1 MDSSTSRTGREGGEC
16 GSVCASMLQELE
28 TSVAGAVQRNRK
40 KGGRAYQGLCDLTL
54 AVVRTESLKNPAAH
68 THAV

>member
-40 KGGRAYQGLCDLTL
+40 KGGELIKGCAI
-54 AVVRTESLKNPAAH
+54 
-68 THAV
+68 